1 MACGLPPRATPD
13 PASAAARARRR
24 ERARLIASASLIFL
38 DRVSGLGPAA
48 HDCDHKLAGDRTCMK
63 YTPDPDAQ
71 QGAVLACAQDQKKIG
86 KRAEADERNHFV
98 ESAHKARAT

>member
-1 MACGLPPRATPD
+1 MGCRRAPPRTPRRPR
-13 PASAAARARRR
+13 PARGA